1 MKRIVLPV
9 LLALTSIA
17 VATSPARADH
27 QMQVRYVGVHPIPK
41 EYGGGTCYIEV
52 PHVHVYMV
60 PDAKLHYRNHRGS
73 LYFVGD
79 PVAYGYDGPKYAYNG
94 PHPIRVDAVADDDD
108 DQGDPDEEYCYIQ
121 GPHYHNYAPP
131 PVIAAQFKL
140 DGGAYWWVA
149 PPPRAYLDARPV
161 YAKVNTYYTP
171 LRYERPTVVV
181 DAPPPGWIGAR
192 VDVVPPAA
200 VVDVQGP
207 VVGAA
212 VVEPG
217 VVVGGG
223 VEAHVGVALPSVD
236 VQIGGPAVVVG
247 APPPGVIV
255 VEKRRHYH
263 DDDDDQGW
271 HHDNGRHRGWGSR
284 DHRR

>member
-1 MKRIVLPV
+1 VV
-9 LLALTSIA
+9 LALTPLA
-17 VATSPARADH
+17 ASPARADH
-27 QMQVRYVGVHPIPK
+27 PTQVRYVGVHPIPK

-60 PDAKLHYRNHRGS
+60 PDAKVHYRNHRGA

-94 PHPIRVDAVADDDD
+94 PHPVRVDVVAGDDEGD
-108 DQGDPDEEYCYIQ
+108 DPDEEYCYIQ
-121 GPHYHNYAPP
+121 GPHFHNYAPP
-131 PVIAAQFKL
+131 PAIEAQFKL

-149 PPPRAYLDARPV
+149 PPPRAYVDAQPV
-161 YAKVNTYYTP
+161 YGRVNAYYTP
-171 LRYERPTVVV
+171 LHYERPTVVV

-192 VDVVPPAA
+192 VDIVPPAA
-200 VVDVQGP
+200 GVVVGGP
-207 VVGAA
+207 VVGA
-212 VVEPG
+212 G
-217 VVVGGG
+217 VVVGGPV

-255 VEKRRHYH
+255 VDHRHEHYEH
-263 DDDDDQGW
+263 E
-271 HHDNGRHRGWGSR
+271 HHDNGNHNGDRDHRSRGWGSR